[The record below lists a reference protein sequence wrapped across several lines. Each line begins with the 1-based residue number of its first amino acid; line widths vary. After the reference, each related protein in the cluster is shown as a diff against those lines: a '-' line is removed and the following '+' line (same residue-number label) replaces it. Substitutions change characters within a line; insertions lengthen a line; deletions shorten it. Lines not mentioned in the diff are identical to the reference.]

1 MKTQKLLVIVASVF
15 LMAFFNVLSFAQ
27 TTNVQSPSD
36 APTVLANALRGQ
48 GLEVFTDDNFVE
60 FYVGQDLVGLDF
72 SPQNEIT
79 FKVNGKVVD
88 QNRRIYADRRIYAE
102 GDLTA
107 EAPITT
113 LSLIDQ
119 NTCIQLALEI
129 YNLQLEFCGLNPA
142 CTIVCIPRATYGFAL
157 NVLQCVAP

>member
-1 MKTQKLLVIVASVF
+1 MKSQKLIVIVASVF

-36 APTVLANALRGQ
+36 PPTVLANALRAQ

-72 SPQNEIT
+72 SSQNGIT
-79 FKVNGKVVD
+79 VKVNGKVVD
-88 QNRRIYADRRIYAE
+88 QKRRIYAE

-107 EAPITT
+107 EAPLTPELLVFINGECVE
-113 LSLIDQ
+113 LAAKIYELKLKLCGLRPGV
-119 NTCIQLALEI
+119 NPLCIQ
-129 YNLQLEFCGLNPA
+129 
-142 CTIVCIPRATYGFAL
+142 RATYDFAL
-157 NVLQCVAP
+157 DVLGCVDL

>member
-36 APTVLANALRGQ
+36 APTVLANALRAQ

-79 FKVNGKVVD
+79 VKVNGKVVD
-88 QNRRIYADRRIYAE
+88 QKRRIYAE

-107 EAPITT
+107 EAAITPEP
-113 LSLIDQ
+113 LVDV
-119 NTCIQLALEI
+119 NTDCIKIAAEI
-129 YNLQLEFCGLNPA
+129 YGLKLELCEFLSAGVDIL
-142 CTIVCIPRATYGFAL
+142 CIPRATYDFAL
-157 NVLQCVAP
+157 DVLGCVDL